1 MIGQTTGHRWSQQHF
16 SALISGPGRPATQ
29 FMMIM
34 VGEGIAPSTTTPEP
48 DMIVSH
54 HPALQCMVTC
64 D

>member
-1 MIGQTTGHRWSQQHF
+1 MVGQATGHRWSQQHF
-16 SALISGPGRPATQ
+16 SPSSLGLGGSAAPL
-29 FMMIM
+29 MMIM